1 MASRQSAYD
10 DGMAAQ
16 SAPTVDVAGL
26 AAAIAEQ
33 SPDAIVFA
41 DRDGVIRFWNRAAE
55 ALFGWSKAEALGQN
69 LDLMV
74 PERLR
79 AAHWA
84 GFDAALASG
93 VTKHSGKA
101 MTTRSLHKDGRRLYV
116 EMSFGLVRDAAGTV
130 IGALACA
137 RDGTEAAL
145 ARAARKPAPPA

>member
-1 MASRQSAYD
+1 MPND
-10 DGMAAQ
+10 PAAPPD
-16 SAPTVDVAGL
+16 AIAL
-26 AAAIAEQ
+26 AAAIAMQ

-41 DRDGVIRFWNRAAE
+41 DREGVIRFWNRAAE
-55 ALFGWSKAEALGQN
+55 AVFGWSKEEALGRH
-69 LDLMV
+69 LDLVV

-84 GFDAALASG
+84 GFDAAIASG
-93 VTKHSGKA
+93 TTKHSGKA

-116 EMSFGLVRDAAGTV
+116 EMSFGLVRDADGAI

-145 ARAARKPAPPA
+145 ARAARPPAAPA

>member
-1 MASRQSAYD
+1 MTASMSHDPASSPD
-10 DGMAAQ
+10 AA
-16 SAPTVDVAGL
+16 AL

-55 ALFGWSKAEALGQN
+55 HVFGWSKAEALGQH

-84 GFDAALASG
+84 GFDAAIASG
-93 VTKHSGKA
+93 VTRHSGKA

-145 ARAARKPAPPA
+145 ERAARRQATPAQST

>member
-1 MASRQSAYD
+1 MPNDSLSAQGAAAG
-10 DGMAAQ
+10 DGDA
-16 SAPTVDVAGL
+16 VAL
-26 AAAIAEQ
+26 AAAIAAQ

-41 DRDGVIRFWNRAAE
+41 DRDGVIRFWNRSAE
-55 ALFGWSKAEALGQN
+55 AVFGWSSAEALGQN

-84 GFDAALASG
+84 GFDAAIASG
-93 VTKHSGKA
+93 TTKHSGKA

-145 ARAARKPAPPA
+145 ARAASRSAAPKA

>member
-1 MASRQSAYD
+1 MSSSMPFDPAH
-10 DGMAAQ
+10 
-16 SAPTVDVAGL
+16 APDAVTL

-41 DRDGVIRFWNRAAE
+41 DRDGVIRFWNGAAE
-55 ALFGWSKAEALGQN
+55 AMFGWSKAEALGQS

-74 PERLR
+74 PERVR

-93 VTKHSGKA
+93 KTKHSGKA

-145 ARAARKPAPPA
+145 ARAAARSAAPPAAPKA